1 MDSLQRIINDY
12 TDLHNNPLSNLG
24 ITVGLFDKTNYYR
37 WIVSILGAKD
47 SPYHLGLFYME
58 YAFGN
63 SYPTNPPK
71 IRFLSPIYHPNI
83 NSRNYP
89 ELGLIQPNLINKWW
103 NSSNNIMEL
112 ASKIFTLFYFQYPE
126 YAFEIERAKEY
137 KENKSLFE
145 EKAKYFNQKYAELK
159 ATAGKF
165 LDCKIWDFSYYN
177 SNNFNKEIQRTDVE
191 ITSYNEFD
199 KNDEFIILN
208 FHLNIE
214 TTKRIKCQLKEVT
227 RNVLHRFLKKCSI
240 KLNDEPLLIS
250 NARRLNLDIPIGCN
264 KIENNNDIVVI
275 TNYSV

>member
-1 MDSLQRIINDY
+1 MDSRQRIKNDY
-12 TDLHNNPLSNLG
+12 RELNRKPLTNMG
-24 ITVGLFDKTNYYR
+24 IVFGLFDEDKICKWKVT
-37 WIVSILGAKD
+37 ILGAKD
-47 SPYHLGLFYME
+47 SSYKGALFYME
-58 YAFGN
+58 FTFQN
-63 SYPTNPPK
+63 DYPEKPPK
-71 IRFLSPIYHPNI
+71 IRFLTPIYHLNV
-83 NSRNYP
+83 NSRNDQ
-89 ELGLIQPNLINKWW
+89 ELGLIQPILINKWW

-264 KIENNNDIVVI
+264 KIENNNVIVVI

>member
-1 MDSLQRIINDY
+1 MDSLQKIKNDFVELSYNAIPSLGINLGLPDKDNICKWKVTIIGASDSSYKFGLFFMEFTFQNDY
-12 TDLHNNPLSNLG
+12 PE
-24 ITVGLFDKTNYYR
+24 K
-37 WIVSILGAKD
+37 
-47 SPYHLGLFYME
+47 
-58 YAFGN
+58 
-63 SYPTNPPK
+63 PPK
-71 IRFLSPIYHPNI
+71 IRFLTPIYHLNV
-83 NSRNYP
+83 NSRNDQ
-89 ELGLIQPNLINKWW
+89 ELGLIQPILINKWW

-145 EKAKYFNQKYAELK
+145 EKAKYFNQKYADID
-159 ATAGKF
+159 ATAEN
-165 LDCKIWDFSYYN
+165 LLNYKIWDFSYYN
-177 SNNFNKEIQRTDVE
+177 SNNFNEEIPRTDVE

-264 KIENNNDIVVI
+264 KIENNNVIVVI

>member
-1 MDSLQRIINDY
+1 MDSLQRIENEFKELNY
-12 TDLHNNPLSNLG
+12 KSVPSLG
-24 ITVGLFDKTNYYR
+24 VSVGLFDKDNICMWRVT
-37 WIVSILGAKD
+37 ILGACD
-47 SPYHLGLFYME
+47 SSYKGALFLME
-58 YAFGN
+58 FTFQN
-63 SYPTNPPK
+63 DYPEKPPK
-71 IRFLSPIYHPNI
+71 IRFLTPNYHLNV
-83 NSRNYP
+83 NSRNDQ

-240 KLNDEPLLIS
+240 KLNDYPLLIS

-275 TNYSV
+275 TNYSI

>member
-1 MDSLQRIINDY
+1 MDSLQKIKNDFVELSYNAIPSLGINLGLPDKDNICKWKLTIIGASDSSYKFGLFFMEFTFQNDY
-12 TDLHNNPLSNLG
+12 PE
-24 ITVGLFDKTNYYR
+24 K
-37 WIVSILGAKD
+37 
-47 SPYHLGLFYME
+47 
-58 YAFGN
+58 
-63 SYPTNPPK
+63 PPK
-71 IRFLSPIYHPNI
+71 IRFLTPIYHLNV
-83 NSRNYP
+83 NSGKDQ
-89 ELGLIQPNLINKWW
+89 ELGLIQPILINKWW

-112 ASKIFTLFYFQYPE
+112 VSKIFTLFYFQYPE

>member
-1 MDSLQRIINDY
+1 MDSLQKIKNDFVELSYNAIPSLGINLGLPDKDNICKWKVTIIGASDTSYKFGLFFMEFTFQNDY
-12 TDLHNNPLSNLG
+12 PE
-24 ITVGLFDKTNYYR
+24 K
-37 WIVSILGAKD
+37 
-47 SPYHLGLFYME
+47 
-58 YAFGN
+58 
-63 SYPTNPPK
+63 PPK
-71 IRFLSPIYHPNI
+71 IRFLTPIYHLNV
-83 NSRNYP
+83 NSRNDQ

-165 LDCKIWDFSYYN
+165 LNYKIWDFSYYN

-275 TNYSV
+275 TNYNV

>member
-1 MDSLQRIINDY
+1 MDPLQRLKNDFIE
-12 TDLHNNPLSNLG
+12 LNRNPLSSLG
-24 ITVGLFDKTNYYR
+24 M
-37 WIVSILGAKD
+37 S
-47 SPYHLGLFYME
+47 LGLPESNNICKWRATIIGAQDSSYNGYLFYIE
-58 YAFGN
+58 FTFQN
-63 SYPTNPPK
+63 DYPEKPPK
-71 IRFLSPIYHPNI
+71 IRFLTPIYHLNV
-83 NSRNYP
+83 NSRNDQ

-227 RNVLHRFLKKCSI
+227 RNVLHRFLTKCSI
-240 KLNDEPLLIS
+240 KSNDEPLLIW
-250 NARRLNLDIPIGCN
+250 NALRLNVDIPIGYN
-264 KIENNNDIVVI
+264 KIENGNIIIVI

>member
-1 MDSLQRIINDY
+1 MDSLQRIENEFKE
-12 TDLHNNPLSNLG
+12 LNNKCVPSLG
-24 ITVGLFDKTNYYR
+24 VSVGLFDKDNICMWSVT
-37 WIVSILGAKD
+37 ILGACD
-47 SPYHLGLFYME
+47 SSYKGALFFME
-58 YAFGN
+58 FTFQN
-63 SYPTNPPK
+63 DYPEKPPK
-71 IRFLSPIYHPNI
+71 IRFLTPIYHLNV
-83 NSRNYP
+83 NSRNAQ
-89 ELGLIQPNLINKWW
+89 ELGLIQPILINKWW

-177 SNNFNKEIQRTDVE
+177 SNNFNEEIPRTDVE

-240 KLNDEPLLIS
+240 KSNDEPLLIF

>member
-1 MDSLQRIINDY
+1 MDSLQRIKKDY
-12 TDLHNNPLSNLG
+12 RELNRIPLTG
-24 ITVGLFDKTNYYR
+24 MGMVFGLFDEDKICKWKVT
-37 WIVSILGAKD
+37 ILGAKD
-47 SPYHLGLFYME
+47 SSYKGALFYME
-58 YAFGN
+58 FTFQN
-63 SYPTNPPK
+63 DYPEKPPK
-71 IRFLSPIYHPNI
+71 IRFLTPIYHLNV
-83 NSRNYP
+83 NSRNDQ

-145 EKAKYFNQKYAELK
+145 EKAKYFNQKYAELE

-165 LDCKIWDFSYYN
+165 LNYKIWDFSYYN

-199 KNDEFIILN
+199 KNDEFIILY

-264 KIENNNDIVVI
+264 KIENNNVIVVI

>member
-1 MDSLQRIINDY
+1 MDSLQRIENEFKELNY
-12 TDLHNNPLSNLG
+12 KSVPSLG
-24 ITVGLFDKTNYYR
+24 VSVGLFDKDNICMWSVT
-37 WIVSILGAKD
+37 ILGACD
-47 SPYHLGLFYME
+47 SSYKGALFLME
-58 YAFGN
+58 FTFQN
-63 SYPTNPPK
+63 DYPEKPPK
-71 IRFLSPIYHPNI
+71 IRFLTPIYHLNV
-83 NSRNYP
+83 NSRNDQ

-240 KLNDEPLLIS
+240 KSNDEPLLFF

-264 KIENNNDIVVI
+264 KIENNNVIVVI

>member
-1 MDSLQRIINDY
+1 MDSLQRIENEFKELNY
-12 TDLHNNPLSNLG
+12 KSVPSLG
-24 ITVGLFDKTNYYR
+24 VSVGLFDKDNICMWSVT
-37 WIVSILGAKD
+37 ILGACD
-47 SPYHLGLFYME
+47 SSYKGALFLME
-58 YAFGN
+58 FTFQN
-63 SYPTNPPK
+63 DYPEKPPK
-71 IRFLSPIYHPNI
+71 IRFLTPIYHLNV
-83 NSRNYP
+83 NSRNDQ
-89 ELGLIQPNLINKWW
+89 ELGLIQPILINKWW

-165 LDCKIWDFSYYN
+165 LNYKIWDFSYYN

-240 KLNDEPLLIS
+240 KSNDEPLLIF
-250 NARRLNLDIPIGCN
+250 NARRLNPDIPIGCN
-264 KIENNNDIVVI
+264 KIENNNVIVVI

>member
-1 MDSLQRIINDY
+1 MDSLQRIENEFKE
-12 TDLHNNPLSNLG
+12 LNNKCVPSLG
-24 ITVGLFDKTNYYR
+24 VSVGLFDKDNICMWSVT
-37 WIVSILGAKD
+37 ILGPCD
-47 SPYHLGLFYME
+47 SSYKGALFLME
-58 YAFGN
+58 FTFQN
-63 SYPTNPPK
+63 DYPEKPPK
-71 IRFLSPIYHPNI
+71 IRFLTPIYHLNV
-83 NSRNYP
+83 NSRNDQ

>member
-1 MDSLQRIINDY
+1 MDPLQRLKNDFIE
-12 TDLHNNPLSNLG
+12 LNRNPLSSLG
-24 ITVGLFDKTNYYR
+24 MSLGLTESNNICKWRVT
-37 WIVSILGAKD
+37 ILGAKA
-47 SPYHLGLFYME
+47 SSYKGALFYME
-58 YAFGN
+58 FTFQN
-63 SYPTNPPK
+63 DYPEKPPK
-71 IRFLSPIYHPNI
+71 IRFLTPIYHLNV
-83 NSRNYP
+83 NSRNDQ

>member
-1 MDSLQRIINDY
+1 MDSLQRIENDY
-12 TDLHNNPLSNLG
+12 KELSYKSIPSLG
-24 ITVGLFDKTNYYR
+24 VSVGLPDKDNIYMWRVT
-37 WIVSILGAKD
+37 IVGACD
-47 SPYHLGLFYME
+47 SSYKGSLFFME
-58 YAFGN
+58 FTFQN
-63 SYPTNPPK
+63 DYPEKPPK
-71 IRFLSPIYHPNI
+71 IRFLTPIYHLNV
-83 NSRNYP
+83 NSRNDQ

-145 EKAKYFNQKYAELK
+145 EKAKYFNQKYADID
-159 ATAGKF
+159 ATAEN
-165 LDCKIWDFSYYN
+165 LLNYKIWDFSYYN
-177 SNNFNKEIQRTDVE
+177 NNNFNEVIPRTDVE

-240 KLNDEPLLIS
+240 KSNDEPLLIF

-264 KIENNNDIVVI
+264 KIENNNVIVVI

>member
-1 MDSLQRIINDY
+1 MDSLQRIENEFKE
-12 TDLHNNPLSNLG
+12 LNNKCVPSLG
-24 ITVGLFDKTNYYR
+24 VSVGLFDKDNICMWRVT
-37 WIVSILGAKD
+37 ILGACD
-47 SPYHLGLFYME
+47 SSYKGALFFME
-58 YAFGN
+58 FTFQN
-63 SYPTNPPK
+63 DYPEKPPK
-71 IRFLSPIYHPNI
+71 IRFLTPIYHLNV
-83 NSRNYP
+83 NSRNDQ
-89 ELGLIQPNLINKWW
+89 ELGLIQPILINKWW

>member
-1 MDSLQRIINDY
+1 MDSLQRIENEFKE
-12 TDLHNNPLSNLG
+12 LNNKCVPSLG
-24 ITVGLFDKTNYYR
+24 VSVGLFDKDNICKWKLT
-37 WIVSILGAKD
+37 IIGASD
-47 SPYHLGLFYME
+47 SSYKFGLFFME
-58 YAFGN
+58 FTFQN
-63 SYPTNPPK
+63 DYPEKPPK
-71 IRFLSPIYHPNI
+71 IRFLTPIYHLNV
-83 NSRNYP
+83 NSRNDQ
-89 ELGLIQPNLINKWW
+89 ELGLIQPILINKWW

-177 SNNFNKEIQRTDVE
+177 SNNFNEEIPRTDVE

-275 TNYSV
+275 TNYSI

>member
-1 MDSLQRIINDY
+1 MDSLQKIKNDY
-12 TDLHNNPLSNLG
+12 KELSYKSVPSLG
-24 ITVGLFDKTNYYR
+24 VSVGLPDKDNIYMWRVT
-37 WIVSILGAKD
+37 IVGACD
-47 SPYHLGLFYME
+47 SSYKNALFFME
-58 YAFGN
+58 FTFQN
-63 SYPTNPPK
+63 DYPEKPPK
-71 IRFLSPIYHPNI
+71 IRFLTPIYHLNV
-83 NSRNYP
+83 NSRNDQ
-89 ELGLIQPNLINKWW
+89 ELGLIQPILINKWW

-240 KLNDEPLLIS
+240 KSNDEPLLIF

-264 KIENNNDIVVI
+264 KIENNNVIVVI

>member
-1 MDSLQRIINDY
+1 MS
-12 TDLHNNPLSNLG
+12 
-24 ITVGLFDKTNYYR
+24 VGLFDKDNICMWRVT
-37 WIVSILGAKD
+37 ILGACD
-47 SPYHLGLFYME
+47 SSYKGALFFME
-58 YAFGN
+58 FTFQN
-63 SYPTNPPK
+63 DYPEKPPK
-71 IRFLSPIYHPNI
+71 IRFLTPIYHLNV
-83 NSRNYP
+83 NSRNDQ

>member
-1 MDSLQRIINDY
+1 MDSLQRIKNDY
-12 TDLHNNPLSNLG
+12 RALNRIPLTG
-24 ITVGLFDKTNYYR
+24 MVMTFGLFDEDKICKWKVT
-37 WIVSILGAKD
+37 ILGAKD
-47 SPYHLGLFYME
+47 SSYKGALFYME
-58 YAFGN
+58 FTFQN
-63 SYPTNPPK
+63 DYPEKPPK
-71 IRFLSPIYHPNI
+71 IRFLTPIYHLNV
-83 NSRNYP
+83 NSRNDQ

>member
-1 MDSLQRIINDY
+1 MDSLQRIENEFKE
-12 TDLHNNPLSNLG
+12 LNNKCVPSLG
-24 ITVGLFDKTNYYR
+24 VSVGLFDKDNICMWSVT
-37 WIVSILGAKD
+37 ILGACD
-47 SPYHLGLFYME
+47 SSYKGALFFME
-58 YAFGN
+58 FTFQN
-63 SYPTNPPK
+63 DYPEKPPK
-71 IRFLSPIYHPNI
+71 IRFLTPIYHLNV
-83 NSRNYP
+83 NSRNDQ
-89 ELGLIQPNLINKWW
+89 ELGLIQPILINKWW

-177 SNNFNKEIQRTDVE
+177 SNNFNEEIPRTDVE

-240 KLNDEPLLIS
+240 KSNDEPLLIS

-264 KIENNNDIVVI
+264 KIENNNVIVVI

>member
-1 MDSLQRIINDY
+1 MDSLQRIKKDY
-12 TDLHNNPLSNLG
+12 RDLNRIPLTG
-24 ITVGLFDKTNYYR
+24 MGMAFGLFDEDNICKWKVT
-37 WIVSILGAKD
+37 IIGAKD
-47 SPYHLGLFYME
+47 SSYKGTLFYME
-58 YAFGN
+58 FTFQN
-63 SYPTNPPK
+63 DYPEKPPK
-71 IRFLSPIYHPNI
+71 IRFLTPIYHLNV
-83 NSRNYP
+83 NSRNAQ
-89 ELGLIQPNLINKWW
+89 ELGLIQPILINKWW

-145 EKAKYFNQKYAELK
+145 EKAKYFNQKYADIN
-159 ATAGKF
+159 ATKGK
-165 LDCKIWDFSYYN
+165 LLNYKIWDFSYYN
-177 SNNFNKEIQRTDVE
+177 SNNFNEEIPRTDVE

-240 KLNDEPLLIS
+240 KSNDEPLLIFDG
-250 NARRLNLDIPIGCN
+250 RRLNLDIPIGCN

>member
-1 MDSLQRIINDY
+1 MDSLQRIENEFKE
-12 TDLHNNPLSNLG
+12 LNNKCVPSLG
-24 ITVGLFDKTNYYR
+24 VSVGLFDKDNICMWRVT
-37 WIVSILGAKD
+37 ILGACD
-47 SPYHLGLFYME
+47 SSYKGALFLME
-58 YAFGN
+58 FTFQN
-63 SYPTNPPK
+63 DYPEKPPK
-71 IRFLSPIYHPNI
+71 IRFLTPIYHLNV
-83 NSRNYP
+83 NSRNDQ

-240 KLNDEPLLIS
+240 KLNDEPLLIFDG
-250 NARRLNLDIPIGCN
+250 RRLNLDIPIGCN

>member
-1 MDSLQRIINDY
+1 
-12 TDLHNNPLSNLG
+12 
-24 ITVGLFDKTNYYR
+24 
-37 WIVSILGAKD
+37 
-47 SPYHLGLFYME
+47 ME
-58 YAFGN
+58 
-63 SYPTNPPK
+63 K
-71 IRFLSPIYHPNI
+71 V
-83 NSRNYP
+83 
-89 ELGLIQPNLINKWW
+89 
-103 NSSNNIMEL
+103 
-112 ASKIFTLFYFQYPE
+112 
-126 YAFEIERAKEY
+126 KEY

-145 EKAKYFNQKYAELK
+145 EKAKYFNQKYADID
-159 ATAGKF
+159 ATAENLLG
-165 LDCKIWDFSYYN
+165 CKIWDFSYYN

-250 NARRLNLDIPIGCN
+250 NARKLNLDIPIGCN
-264 KIENNNDIVVI
+264 KIENNSAIVVI

>member
-1 MDSLQRIINDY
+1 MDSLQKIKNDFVELSYNAIPSLGINLGLPDKDNICKWKVTIIGASDSSYKFGLFFMEFTFQNDY
-12 TDLHNNPLSNLG
+12 PE
-24 ITVGLFDKTNYYR
+24 K
-37 WIVSILGAKD
+37 
-47 SPYHLGLFYME
+47 
-58 YAFGN
+58 
-63 SYPTNPPK
+63 PPK
-71 IRFLSPIYHPNI
+71 IRFLTPIYHLNV
-83 NSRNYP
+83 NSGKDQ
-89 ELGLIQPNLINKWW
+89 ELGLIQPILINKWW